1 MNPLQED
8 ETLSEQ
14 HMLGLINH
22 YLSLHVY
29 STATFLCERLYA
41 QNKKPSILN
50 KLAACYYASN
60 HIEKTFMLLRGC
72 TSPDN
77 RYLYAVCAEKLG
89 NLQEAEKSLLY
100 DSTCPSVP
108 LATHIKNLNNTVL
121 NNTSSPNECA
131 AATRQFVQ
139 DQMHVPNGASGLF
152 MLGTICRKGNRKQQ
166 AHTCF
171 KLCLV
176 LEPHFW
182 GAFAALSEM
191 GFEGHENQFQQANQQ
206 SSEAADPSS
215 SSSLSSLSSS
225 SSSSLAVP
233 SASAFATPGFAAT
246 TPLSNT
252 AYETPGVN
260 SSSSSSSSSSSATTT
275 NNTTT
280 TTTTNNIL
288 STNEPRTPS
297 NNNNNTT
304 GIPTPRNTVGRPR
317 THPSDYIS
325 DQQANLALFK
335 LLHVLGTG
343 YHLLC
348 QYQCKSA
355 LKMFNTLHAKD
366 CNSGW
371 VLNQIAKCYFE
382 IPNYKQAA
390 FIFEK
395 IRTIEPYRTEGMELY
410 STTLWQLKQEIK
422 LSYLAQQLTQ
432 YGKVSPHVWCVVG
445 NCFSFQKEHD
455 LALKFFQRAIQI
467 DDRFT
472 YAYTLSGH
480 EYVSN
485 EDFDKAIECYR
496 HAIRTDD
503 RHYNAWFGLGTIYY
517 RQEKYDIAEYHF
529 RKALNINSK
538 SSVLH
543 NYVGLVQSQRGEV
556 SRPVGLVVCLCVC
569 TDCSSVFFFLFSLL
583 FLSCCYRTKVHWNHL
598 KKQRNWDRAILKRN
612 SLVLEYC
619 VK

>member
-1 MNPLQED
+1 
-8 ETLSEQ
+8 
-14 HMLGLINH
+14 
-22 YLSLHVY
+22 
-29 STATFLCERLYA
+29 
-41 QNKKPSILN
+41 
-50 KLAACYYASN
+50 
-60 HIEKTFMLLRGC
+60 
-72 TSPDN
+72 
-77 RYLYAVCAEKLG
+77 
-89 NLQEAEKSLLY
+89 
-100 DSTCPSVP
+100 
-108 LATHIKNLNNTVL
+108 
-121 NNTSSPNECA
+121 
-131 AATRQFVQ
+131 
-139 DQMHVPNGASGLF
+139 
-152 MLGTICRKGNRKQQ
+152 
-166 AHTCF
+166 
-171 KLCLV
+171 
-176 LEPHFW
+176 
-182 GAFAALSEM
+182 
-191 GFEGHENQFQQANQQ
+191 
-206 SSEAADPSS
+206 
-215 SSSLSSLSSS
+215 
-225 SSSSLAVP
+225 
-233 SASAFATPGFAAT
+233 
-246 TPLSNT
+246 
-252 AYETPGVN
+252 
-260 SSSSSSSSSSSATTT
+260 
-275 NNTTT
+275 
-280 TTTTNNIL
+280 
-288 STNEPRTPS
+288 
-297 NNNNNTT
+297 
-304 GIPTPRNTVGRPR
+304 
-317 THPSDYIS
+317 
-325 DQQANLALFK
+325 
-335 LLHVLGTG
+335 
-343 YHLLC
+343 
-348 QYQCKSA
+348 
-355 LKMFNTLHAKD
+355 MFNTLHAKD